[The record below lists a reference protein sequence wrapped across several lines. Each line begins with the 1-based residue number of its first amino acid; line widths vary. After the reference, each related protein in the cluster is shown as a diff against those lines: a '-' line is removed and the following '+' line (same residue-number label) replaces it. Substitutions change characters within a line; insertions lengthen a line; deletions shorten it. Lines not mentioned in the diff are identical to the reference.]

1 VPVLTPKSIGVH
13 VNWASITG
21 LAPVPYELKVILFI
35 GDKGSVT
42 IKREPALKLMVSPEL
57 NLKELILEIL
67 FHAADEVFPEL
78 ASLPPSLST

>member
-1 VPVLTPKSIGVH
+1 
-13 VNWASITG
+13 
-21 LAPVPYELKVILFI
+21 
-35 GDKGSVT
+35 
-42 IKREPALKLMVSPEL
+42 MVSPEL